1 MISGQETLEKI
12 LKVAVDANDK
22 PLQPVLISRCGE
34 LEKKGKQKQK
44 QKQSV
49 VGDGAV
55 SNDSRDRG
63 RRRRSG
69 SSDDVDMSASPPQRP
84 VQRNRRQSDNVID
97 EGLRGRPRQR
107 SASHSPSQAIEESG
121 ESEPESAT
129 EVHKR
134 KRSQSPSRHNAAPMP
149 HNDETSYGQRRRRSL
164 PNQYAEERARR
175 NYGEEDRY
183 RPSPRRDNQYAGR
196 RDGDR
201 PRQRQ
206 DDRYRPHDRFGDDGR
221 LGGSGGRLGND
232 NVGGENDPPVKYK
245 GRGSMKYREP
255 GRL

>member
-1 MISGQETLEKI
+1 MISGQETLDKI
-12 LKVAVDANDK
+12 INVAVDANDK
-22 PLQPVLISRCGE
+22 PLQPVLISHCGE
-34 LEKKGKQKQK
+34 LEQKGKQKQK
-44 QKQSV
+44 QKQPV
-49 VGDGAV
+49 VEDGAV
-55 SNDSRDRG
+55 SADGRDRG

-69 SSDDVDMSASPPQRP
+69 SSDVDMSASPQPRPIQR
-84 VQRNRRQSDNVID
+84 RSRRQSDNVID

-121 ESEPESAT
+121 ESERESAT
-129 EVHKR
+129 EMHKR

-149 HNDETSYGQRRRRSL
+149 LNDETPYGQRRRRSL

-175 NYGEEDRY
+175 TYGDEDRY
-183 RPSPRRDNQYAGR
+183 RPSPRRDNTHYAGR
-196 RDGDR
+196 RDDR

-206 DDRYRPHDRFGDDGR
+206 DDRYRPRDRFGNDGR
-221 LGGSGGRLGND
+221 LGGDGRLS
-232 NVGGENDPPVKYK
+232 VGEDDRENDPPVKYK

>member
-1 MISGQETLEKI
+1 MVSGQETLDKI
-12 LKVAVDANDK
+12 INLAVDANDK

-44 QKQSV
+44 QPAVKDS
-49 VGDGAV
+49 AV
-55 SNDSRDRG
+55 STDSRDRG
-63 RRRRSG
+63 RRRGSG
-69 SSDDVDMSASPPQRP
+69 DSDVDMSASAPQRP
-84 VQRNRRQSDNVID
+84 VQRHRRQSDNVID

-107 SASHSPSQAIEESG
+107 SASHSPSNAIEESG
-121 ESEPESAT
+121 ESEPESAS
-129 EVHKR
+129 EMYKR

-149 HNDETSYGQRRRRSL
+149 HNDENSYGQRRRRSL

-183 RPSPRRDNQYAGR
+183 RPSPRRNNNYAGR
-196 RDGDR
+196 RDDDR

-232 NVGGENDPPVKYK
+232 NAGGENDPPVKYK